1 MEAFLP
7 IPSCA
12 GGVNLSNL
20 LKEIEAE
27 FGDKVEITI
36 HHGRHELFEKHNLA
50 AAPAVIVGGWVKI
63 AGVCPSKV
71 SLVAALRKAGLD

>member
-1 MEAFLP
+1 MSKIKVEAFLP
-7 IPSCA
+7 IPPCA

-36 HHGRHELFEKHNLA
+36 HHGRHEA
-50 AAPAVIVGGWVKI
+50 AVIIGGSVKI

-71 SLVAALRKAGLD
+71 SLVAALREAGLD